1 MDDIVPDEH
10 SRAFR
15 DSDRHAYFEQRLFV
29 LSPFGWAPTAVLMF
43 VLLITSLAAVLAGA
57 GIPILAEAHGK
68 AVVAP
73 IALLGLYFCLLNT
86 VVLAMQR
93 YSRLKERQ
101 DMPAFALVLRGG
113 WESASE
119 LTELTPVGAPLV
131 IATIAGIVLGLA
143 LSWLLYVRGDSGM
156 LKSPPLLAW
165 FVLSTTLII
174 TLSTRGMA
182 LTRTATRS
190 FRKSMDD
197 LLIIDLLRIDRLS
210 VVGRS
215 AARVAMIWFTVSA
228 VMFLGFVG
236 IGMTVFTIALIFG
249 ACAIGAWVFLST
261 MEHVHHK
268 IVAAKAV
275 ELEKLR
281 AEIETVRPLTAHQSD
296 AAQRLQGL
304 LAFEHRIKDAP
315 EWPFDQPTLMRV
327 FASPLILTIPWF
339 GQAIAATLVEH
350 LGHIPG

>member
-1 MDDIVPDEH
+1 MSDVLPDEPP
-10 SRAFR
+10 RAFR
-15 DSDRHAYFEQRLFV
+15 DSDRNAYFEQRLFV
-29 LSPFGWAPTAVLMF
+29 LSPFGLLPTITLIF
-43 VLLITSLAAVLAGA
+43 VLLITSLAAALAGA
-57 GIPILAEAHGK
+57 GIPLLTEAHGK
-68 AVVAP
+68 AVIAP

-101 DMPAFALVLRGG
+101 DKPAFALVLRGG
-113 WESASE
+113 MKTATE
-119 LTELTPVGAPLV
+119 LTELTPVGAPLLL
-131 IATIAGIVLGLA
+131 ATIAGLVLGLG

-156 LKSPPLLAW
+156 AKSPALLAW
-165 FVLSTTLII
+165 FFFSTTLII
-174 TLSTRGMA
+174 TLATRGMA
-182 LTRTATRS
+182 LTRSATRS
-190 FRKSMDD
+190 FRKTLDD
-197 LLIIDLLRIDRLS
+197 DLIIDLLRIDRLS

-228 VMFLGFVG
+228 VMFFGFVG
-236 IGMTVFTIALIFG
+236 IGMTVFTVSLIFG
-249 ACAIGAWVFLST
+249 ACAIGAWVFLSA

-268 IVAAKAV
+268 IVAAKGT

-281 AEIETVRPLTAHQSD
+281 GEIEAIRPQVAREGD

-315 EWPFDQPTLMRV
+315 EWPFDQPTLVRV

-350 LGHIPG
+350 LGHIPS